1 MDLQINMSREELEKI
16 NAVALAAEVTKSQN
30 LCCVCTPTTGF
41 HVLLLSLMC
50 LPFVIL
56 VTSVYSFYIG
66 TLTWYNMFTYFNEEK
81 SFFYRLVM
89 SPVLILTYPFAIAL
103 CTIGLGLYAGWVQ
116 LSMQLTSWLNEIAD
130 VEKGFY
136 GWLCGILK
144 LSDCSPYE
152 VVVLTDLRL
161 PEDHVTVHSSMEEL
175 SL

>member
-1 MDLQINMSREELEKI
+1 MSREELEKI
-16 NAVALAAEVTKSQN
+16 NAVALAAEVTKTQN

-81 SFFYRLVM
+81 SFLYRLVM